1 MLLAN
6 TRSDRSHLTE
16 FLMLIEAAINGRR
29 TTSEHPKIPINPQQQ
44 AHQSALAVSA
54 GAGAIH
60 VHPRNSMGEES
71 ISPEDVGAA
80 LDAIRPACRT
90 VPIGISTGAWIV
102 PRTNARF
109 ELIERWNILPDF
121 AGVNFHES
129 GAVKTARLLLDK
141 GVGVEAGIWNVEAA
155 NIFRQSGLSNRCLRI
170 LVEPAQEPGNA
181 EERLKEIE
189 SALSGIECSRLLH
202 GFETL
207 TWSFIALA
215 SSLGYETRV
224 GFEDT
229 LTLPDG
235 SPARDNGELVSAA
248 LDIISTCRPSD

>member
-1 MLLAN
+1 
-6 TRSDRSHLTE
+6 
-16 FLMLIEAAINGRR
+16 MLIEAAINGRR
-29 TTSEHPKIPINPQQQ
+29 SASDHPNVPINPGQQ
-44 AHQSALAVSA
+44 AHQSILAVSA

-60 VHPRNSMGEES
+60 VHPRNLKGEES

-80 LDAIRPACRT
+80 LEAIRLACPSIP
-90 VPIGISTGAWIV
+90 VGISTGAWIA
-102 PRTNARF
+102 PRTHARF
-109 ELIERWNILPDF
+109 ELIKRWNFLPDF

-129 GAVKTARLLLDK
+129 EAVKIAGLLLDR

-155 NIFRQSGLSNRCLRI
+155 NIFLQSGLSNRCLRI

-181 EERLKEIE
+181 EERMKEIE
-189 SALSGIECSRLLH
+189 SALRGIECSRLLH
-202 GFETL
+202 GFETS

-215 SSLGYETRV
+215 SSLGYDTRV

-235 SPARDNGELVSAA
+235 SPARDNGELISAA
-248 LDIISTCRPSD
+248 LDIIPSRRLPK